1 MLNELNK
8 KSNLYE
14 INKDVVDLSSFWQ
27 KETATGTQL
36 MEEEQFMVLKV
47 KSRRTVKIL
56 QYIKSLNNKL

>member
-1 MLNELNK
+1 MLNEVNK

-14 INKDVVDLSSFWQ
+14 INKVVVDLSSFWQ

-36 MEEEQFMVLKV
+36 MEEEQFMILKV

>member
-1 MLNELNK
+1 MLNEVNK

-14 INKDVVDLSSFWQ
+14 INKVVVDLSSFWQ

-36 MEEEQFMVLKV
+36 MEEEQFMILKV
-47 KSRRTVKIL
+47 NSRRTVKIL